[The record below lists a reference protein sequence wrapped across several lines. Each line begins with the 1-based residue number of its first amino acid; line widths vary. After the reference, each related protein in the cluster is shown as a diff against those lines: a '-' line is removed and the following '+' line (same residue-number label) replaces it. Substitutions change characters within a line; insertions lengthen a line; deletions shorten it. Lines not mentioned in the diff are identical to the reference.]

1 MGIPA
6 WYIARINSFSICSTI
21 TLIERSAARLP
32 TQKRNIYGKPNTM
45 FTTILPE
52 GASQPIAPYAHAT
65 KAGNTVYVSGT
76 LAIDPDGKSLHVG
89 DMEAQTRYVIE
100 QIKGALEAAG
110 ASLEDIAYNAI
121 FIKQVSDYGALN
133 EVYSEYFGKKP
144 PARYCI
150 VTELVRD
157 EFLVEISSIA
167 HIGPA

>member
-1 MGIPA
+1 
-6 WYIARINSFSICSTI
+6 
-21 TLIERSAARLP
+21 
-32 TQKRNIYGKPNTM
+32 M

-110 ASLEDIAYNAI
+110 ASLTGIMEPKSAGQLALIAACKWFN
-121 FIKQVSDYGALN
+121 
-133 EVYSEYFGKKP
+133 
-144 PARYCI
+144 RYI
-150 VTELVRD
+150 YRQGTNK
-157 EFLVEISSIA
+157 
-167 HIGPA
+167 